1 MTAIMH
7 SPDHRVERSAV
18 SEVDG
23 IGVIVR
29 LAKVLE
35 IVLADVGLTMNQFRL
50 LTLVEDRSPSAAEL
64 SRRLVMKPPNV
75 SALTAGMV
83 KRGLIEQRRQLGDGR
98 RRILAL
104 TPAALDYP
112 RTTTRL
118 REAQIGSSGAP
129 AREAS
134 RRRTSRGGVHSLG
147 DVGDERSLPGGSRVN
162 TVGPEILRMFC
173 G

>member
-104 TPAALDYP
+104 TPAA
-112 RTTTRL
+112 RTIRGLRL
-118 REAQIGSSGAP
+118 GCGKHRSAVLARPHGKHHVAELAAEVFIAWVTSAMSAAFP
-129 AREAS
+129 AA
-134 RRRTSRGGVHSLG
+134 
-147 DVGDERSLPGGSRVN
+147 VG
-162 TVGPEILRMFC
+162 
-173 G
+173 